1 MKKTSWHYLTDFM
14 LFISIGGL
22 IIIGIIM
29 AFFTSSGPMVEESS
43 KYFLNLHRHQ
53 WGDIHFYFSLVF
65 IVFLIIHLILE
76 WKWIKGKTRKLF
88 GNLWFLAIAVAFL
101 FIILFLSWC
110 FSPKGSGAYE
120 DYGKRRGKRFFQT
133 QAKGPG
139 IKEEKPPLQI
149 KNKEENKKKEAIKK
163 GEKKKHEE
171 KRVGGRETKQGYGT
185 IIITGQLTLNDIEE
199 ETGISSR
206 RIADKLGLPAHISL
220 NERLGRLRKRYLFN
234 MQDVRDIVSSLLKEK
249 KHEQ

>member
-110 FSPKGSGAYE
+110 ISPKGSGAYE
-120 DYGKRRGKRFFQT
+120 DYGKGRGKRFFQT